1 MQSCR
6 AYNPEANIEGV
17 EIAEMLQK
25 DVETIIGARRDS
37 TYGPIIMFGL
47 GGVYVEV
54 MKDVAFRA
62 LPLSRREIMDMI
74 KETRSYPLLL
84 GARGEAQ
91 KDIDSVVSIIIK
103 LGALISKCPVISD
116 IEINPLTVYEQ
127 GDGAKALDVRILL
140 AKEDDGKH

>member
-1 MQSCR
+1 
-6 AYNPEANIEGV
+6 
-17 EIAEMLQK
+17 
-25 DVETIIGARRDS
+25 
-37 TYGPIIMFGL
+37 MFGL